1 MKPCHRERPLLSA
14 VLTPFMAIVIGG
26 ALAGSP
32 AAFAQEVD
40 GYPARIHEGTCDAV
54 GPVTDELT
62 GVGAE
67 IGPDGTAIP
76 AAETAGAEM
85 AVEIAISTTELET
98 KLSDL
103 VDTPHAIV
111 VSESDEAMET
121 VLACGNVGGAM
132 IMQMPGMAMPGDEL
146 AVWLS
151 PAGGSAFRG
160 MALLRS
166 ETVGASTVT
175 LFLAEELA
183 PGDAAAATPEATTAS
198 N

>member
-40 GYPARIHEGTCDAV
+40 GYPARIHEGTCDAI

-121 VLACGNVGGAM
+121 VLACGNAGGAM

-146 AVWLS
+146 AIWLAPAEDS
-151 PAGGSAFRG
+151 PYTGL
-160 MALLRS
+160 ALLRS
-166 ETVGASTVT
+166 EVGGASSVT
-175 LFLAEELA
+175 IVLAEGLASGAA
-183 PGDAAAATPEATTAS
+183 PGATPAS
-198 N
+198 G